1 MESLESATESAGARL
16 IERLAVMRRI
26 SQRNDWIE
34 RILFSSAAEEAAYKI
49 KSWMN
54 AAGMDTI
61 YDPLTNVYGQ
71 IAFSKEGPEAPRIHL
86 GSHYDT
92 VVNAGAFDGILG
104 VLIGIA
110 VVEAIVES
118 KEPFNHNLSVLA
130 FCDEEGV
137 RFNTTFL
144 GSAYLSGQFDEAWLH
159 KEDDYGKTLG
169 EWLVDRAESIDIIL
183 SAHQSPYIRPQDL
196 FLETHIEQGP
206 ILETS
211 NRALGVFTRI
221 AAQLRSEIILTG
233 CAGHAGTIPASLRK
247 DPLPAASEMVLAVNA
262 LCRSDERIRATVG
275 QLEVLPN
282 ASNVIPGQVKF
293 SIDMRHPD
301 IKGLEQAHDKLT
313 KQIQSI
319 ANRSQLQFEY
329 KLVHKAKDAQL
340 DEKLT
345 DALADSCEVLQ
356 GTSMRMFSGAGH
368 DSMKLAQVCPVS
380 MLAVRC
386 KDGLSHHP
394 DEFASN
400 ADCLLAF
407 KAMLR
412 TVLMIDKN

>member
-1 MESLESATESAGARL
+1 MESLESATVSAGARL

-26 SQRNDWIE
+26 SQRNDCIE

-275 QLEVLPN
+275 QLEVFPN

-313 KQIQSI
+313 KETQSI
-319 ANRSQLQFEY
+319 AKRSQLQFEY

-356 GTSMRMFSGAGH
+356 GSSMRMFSGAGH